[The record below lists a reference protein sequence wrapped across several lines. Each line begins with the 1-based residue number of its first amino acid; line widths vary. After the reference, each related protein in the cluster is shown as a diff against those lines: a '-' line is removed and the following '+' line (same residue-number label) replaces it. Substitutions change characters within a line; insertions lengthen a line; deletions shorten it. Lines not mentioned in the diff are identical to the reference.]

1 MLLREKTLI
10 VIVAIFAV
18 LILIEFL
25 FSNSIVMGSF
35 NSTEQNDTLQKIGQA
50 DGAYG
55 RELQYM
61 DELLI
66 NWATRDDSYAYMDH
80 PLASYLEQ
88 NMGDEVFVSQNLD
101 LIIMADEK
109 GDIIYGKAFDLKN
122 RTAIPLP
129 ENLRSYV
136 YGGSPFLLNT
146 SNQSRSGVMVL
157 PEGPLLVVA
166 RPILDS
172 KRHGPP
178 HGTMILGRYIDA
190 DWIAMLSATTRL
202 NLSVYR
208 FDDPGLSPDLV
219 AALNASVS
227 NESYITR
234 LLGDDRIGGY
244 HVIDDIFDKPALIL
258 QVEQPRPIYV
268 KGKETIAYIILTTL
282 GVGVIIAA
290 FAMVLLSKILL
301 SRLSSLDLAV
311 KRISASDDLS
321 GRVAVVGKDELS
333 NLSKAINNM
342 LASLDLSRQKLHES
356 ESRYHAI
363 VEDQSE
369 LISRFRSDGSTAFT
383 NEAFRRYF
391 GMDGQPWPGQNF
403 LHLLPPAARGDVEG
417 LLRSLTVSEPAGV
430 LECRCDIE
438 GNARWLQWSFRA
450 IFDRRGLA
458 AEYQAVGRDITVLKR
473 NEEQIKASLKEK
485 DALLKEIHH
494 RVKNNL
500 QIISSILSL
509 QEAKVDD
516 AASREILADSRNRI
530 KSMALIH
537 EKLYGARELSSID
550 FAEYITSLMSHLS
563 RSYGGSY
570 GRVVTR
576 TDVKDVAL
584 NLDIAIPL
592 GLIVNELVTNSF
604 KHAFPADASGEIFV
618 ELHKAK
624 DGKYLLVVG
633 DNGLGMPADFDI
645 TRTSSL
651 GLQLVQ
657 ALAQQINSQ
666 VTVEHGKGTVFKITF
681 SA

>member
-1 MLLREKTLI
+1 MRLREKTLI

-35 NSTEQNDTLQKIGQA
+35 NSLEQNDTLQKIGQA
-50 DGAYG
+50 DGAYD

-61 DELLI
+61 DGLLLD
-66 NWATRDDSYAYMDH
+66 WATRDDSYAYMDH
-80 PLASYLEQ
+80 PLASYLEE

-101 LIIMADEK
+101 VIVMADET

-122 RTAIPLP
+122 RTAISLP
-129 ENLRSYV
+129 ESLRSYV
-136 YGGSPFLLNT
+136 YGGSPFLLNA
-146 SNQSRSGVMVL
+146 SNQSRSGVMIL

-190 DWIAMLSATTRL
+190 DWVAMLSATTRL

-208 FDDPGLSPDLV
+208 LDDPGLSPDLV
-219 AALNASVS
+219 AALNASAS
-227 NESYITR
+227 NKTYITR
-234 LLGDDRIGGY
+234 LLDDDRIGGY
-244 HVIDDIFDKPALIL
+244 QVVDDVFDKPALVL
-258 QVEQPRPIYV
+258 QVEQPRPIND
-268 KGKETIAYIILTTL
+268 KGRETIAYIILTTL
-282 GVGVIIAA
+282 GVGVIIASL
-290 FAMVLLSKILL
+290 AMFLLSKIVL
-301 SRLSSLDLAV
+301 SRLSSLDKSV
-311 KRISASDDLS
+311 NRITTSDDLS
-321 GRVAVVGKDELS
+321 GRVTVVGGDELA

-369 LISRFRSDGSTAFT
+369 LISRFRSDGSMAFT

-391 GMDGQPWPGQNF
+391 GMDGQPWPVESF
-403 LHLLPPAARGDVEG
+403 LRLLPPAARGDVDG
-417 LLRSLTVSEPAGV
+417 LLRSLTAGEPAGV
-430 LECRCDIE
+430 LECCCDVE

-450 IFDRRGLA
+450 IFDRQGQV
-458 AEYQAVGRDITVLKR
+458 AEYQAVGRDITELKR

-509 QEAKVDD
+509 QEAKVED
-516 AASREILADSRNRI
+516 AACREILADSRNRI

-537 EKLYGARELSSID
+537 EKLYGSRELSSID
-550 FAEYITSLMSHLS
+550 FAEYITSLLSHLS
-563 RSYGGSY
+563 RSYGGNY
-570 GRVVTR
+570 GRVAARADVT
-576 TDVKDVAL
+576 DVAL

-618 ELHKAK
+618 ELHRAEG
-624 DGKYLLVVG
+624 GKYLLVVG
-633 DNGLGMPADFDI
+633 DNGVGMPADFDI
-645 TRTSSL
+645 TCTPSL

-666 VTVEHGKGTVFKITF
+666 VTVEHGKGTVFKIIF
-681 SA
+681 ST